1 MKEEKKKKGEYVY
14 MISLAAISI
23 ERWQQRKEHDVFL
36 SSP

>member
-14 MISLAAISI
+14 MISLTAISI
-23 ERWQQRKEHDVFL
+23 ERWRQRKEHDAFL